1 MIAAPEHDGPT
12 VEEEILELWFDGFD
26 TAEIAAGMQDDAPG
40 LTEARI
46 ANLIA
51 REMDRRHAARLQ
63 GGARA

>member
-12 VEEEILELWFDGFD
+12 IEEEILELWFDGFD
-26 TAEIAAGMQDDAPG
+26 TFEIAEGMQDDAPG
-40 LTEARI
+40 LTEADV

-51 REMDRRHAARLQ
+51 REMDRRHAARQQ